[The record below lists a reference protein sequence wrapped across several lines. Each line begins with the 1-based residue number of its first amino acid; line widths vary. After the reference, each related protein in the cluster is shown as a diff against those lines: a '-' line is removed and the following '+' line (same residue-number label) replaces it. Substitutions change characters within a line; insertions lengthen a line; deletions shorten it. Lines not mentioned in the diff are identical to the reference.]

1 MSLSAIAVI
10 LTLCLTGASFGATCP
25 TIVTQADVDL
35 SQVFVSVLCYDATL
49 KILLLLYGTMV
60 RSLSH

>member
-1 MSLSAIAVI
+1 MYLSAIAVV
-10 LTLCLTGASFGATCP
+10 LTLCLTSAAFGVTCP

-35 SQVFVSVLCYDATL
+35 SQVFISVLCYDATL
-49 KILLLLYGTMV
+49 KILLLVYGTMV